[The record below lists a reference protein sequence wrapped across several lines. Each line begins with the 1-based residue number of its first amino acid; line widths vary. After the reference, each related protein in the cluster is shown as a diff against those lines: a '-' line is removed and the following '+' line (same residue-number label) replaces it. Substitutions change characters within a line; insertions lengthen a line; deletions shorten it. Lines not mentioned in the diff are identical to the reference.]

1 MVVWP
6 QPSFVRKNSLLHAAI
21 DLGGSS
27 GRVSVG
33 ELVDQKIVLTEL
45 HRFKHEPVATA
56 DGLFWDW
63 QFILEQI
70 KIGLHKA
77 VELGEVATVGVD
89 SWAVDYALIDAKG
102 EVLAPPHCYRDGRT
116 DGVMA
121 KLKNE
126 LGVDYI
132 YSKTGIQFIFFN
144 TMYQLFVEK
153 DSAIYKSAD
162 KFLMV
167 PDLINYLLCGSIS
180 TEITN
185 ASTTQLLNAHT
196 HDWDWELIEK
206 LGIKKSLFAKI
217 NKPGDQVGV
226 IKGHGKLD
234 AIKVISVGSHDTASA
249 VAGAPLGE
257 DGLSAYISSGT
268 WSLVGLEL
276 AKPVT
281 DKKAMEFNITNEVG
295 VDDRIR
301 FIKNVAGM
309 WLLEESL
316 DYWASKGEH
325 YTAAELAKAAA
336 DLPRASV
343 IDANDPIFE
352 KPGAMPERIAMLCE
366 KSNQQI
372 PQSPA
377 AYARCIFDS
386 LADAYVKVLAQ
397 LQSAAGVKINAI
409 NIVGGGSANRLL
421 NQLTADATGLPV
433 YAGPTEATVLG
444 SVMVQ
449 MQSVGLINSLNQGR
463 VIIKNSITQEEF
475 KPKKIS

>member
-1 MVVWP
+1 M
-6 QPSFVRKNSLLHAAI
+6 LHAAI

-27 GRVSVG
+27 GRVTVG
-33 ELVDQKIVLTEL
+33 ELVNEKIVLTEL
-45 HRFKHEPVATA
+45 HRFKHEPIQSS

-63 QFILEQI
+63 QFILDQI
-70 KIGLHKA
+70 KIGLNKA
-77 VELGEVATVGVD
+77 CEMGQVETLGVD
-89 SWAVDYALIDAKG
+89 SWAVDYGLLDAKG
-102 EVLAPPHCYRDGRT
+102 ELLAPPHCYRDGRT

-132 YSKTGIQFIFFN
+132 YGKTGIQFIFFN

-153 DSAIYKSAD
+153 NSSIYWRAD

-185 ASTTQLLNAHT
+185 ASTTQLLNVHT
-196 HDWDWELIEK
+196 QDWDWELIEK

-217 NKPGDQVGV
+217 NKPGEQVGKV
-226 IKGHGKLD
+226 AGHGKLD
-234 AIKVISVGSHDTASA
+234 SIKVISVGSHDTASA

-257 DGLSAYISSGT
+257 DGLTAYISSGT

-276 AKPVT
+276 TKPVT
-281 DKKAMEFNITNEVG
+281 DKKAMEFNITNEMG
-295 VDDRIR
+295 VADRIR

-316 DYWASKGEH
+316 DYWASKGEN

-336 DLPRASV
+336 DLPKAAV

-366 KSNQQI
+366 KSNQQV

-433 YAGPTEATVLG
+433 YAGPSEATVLG
-444 SVMVQ
+444 SILVQ
-449 MQSVGLINSLNQGR
+449 MQSVGLINSLAQGR
-463 VIIKNSITQEEF
+463 SIIKNSITQEVF
-475 KPKKIS
+475 KPKK

>member
-1 MVVWP
+1 M
-6 QPSFVRKNSLLHAAI
+6 LHAAI

-27 GRVSVG
+27 GRVTVG
-33 ELVDQKIVLTEL
+33 ELVNEKIVLTEL
-45 HRFKHEPVATA
+45 HRFKHEPIQSN

-63 QFILEQI
+63 QFILDQI
-70 KIGLHKA
+70 KIGLNKA
-77 VELGEVATVGVD
+77 CEMGQVETLGVD
-89 SWAVDYALIDAKG
+89 SWAVDYGLLDAKG
-102 EVLAPPHCYRDGRT
+102 ELLAPPHCYRDGRT

-132 YSKTGIQFIFFN
+132 YGKTGIQFIFFN

-153 DSAIYKSAD
+153 NSSIYERAD

-185 ASTTQLLNAHT
+185 ASTTQLLNVHT
-196 HDWDWELIEK
+196 QDWDWELIEK

-217 NKPGDQVGV
+217 NKPGEQVGKV
-226 IKGHGKLD
+226 AGHGKLD
-234 AIKVISVGSHDTASA
+234 SIKVISVGSHDTASA

-257 DGLSAYISSGT
+257 DGLTAYISSGT

-281 DKKAMEFNITNEVG
+281 DKKAMEFNITNEMG
-295 VDDRIR
+295 VADRIR

-316 DYWASKGEH
+316 DYWASKGEKH
-325 YTAAELAKAAA
+325 TAAELAKAAA
-336 DLPRASV
+336 DLPKAAV

-366 KSNQQI
+366 KSNQPV

-397 LQSAAGVKINAI
+397 LQSAAEVKINAI

-433 YAGPTEATVLG
+433 YAGPSEATVLG
-444 SVMVQ
+444 SILVQ
-449 MQSVGLINSLNQGR
+449 MQSVGLINSLAQGR
-463 VIIKNSITQEEF
+463 SIIKNSITQEVF
-475 KPKKIS
+475 KPTKG

>member
-1 MVVWP
+1 M
-6 QPSFVRKNSLLHAAI
+6 LHAAI

-27 GRVSVG
+27 GRVTVG
-33 ELVDQKIVLTEL
+33 ELVNEKIVLTEL
-45 HRFKHEPVATA
+45 HRFKHEPIQSS

-63 QFILEQI
+63 QFILDQI
-70 KIGLHKA
+70 KIGLNKA
-77 VELGEVATVGVD
+77 CEMGQVETLGVD
-89 SWAVDYALIDAKG
+89 SWAVDYGLLDAKG
-102 EVLAPPHCYRDGRT
+102 ELLAPPHCYRDGRT

-132 YSKTGIQFIFFN
+132 YGKTGIQFIFFN

-153 DSAIYKSAD
+153 NSSIYARAD

-185 ASTTQLLNAHT
+185 ASTTQLLNVHT
-196 HDWDWELIEK
+196 QDWDWELIEK

-217 NKPGDQVGV
+217 NKPGEQVGKV
-226 IKGHGKLD
+226 AGHGKLD
-234 AIKVISVGSHDTASA
+234 SIKVISVGSHDTASA

-257 DGLSAYISSGT
+257 DGLTAYISSGT

-276 AKPVT
+276 TKPVT
-281 DKKAMEFNITNEVG
+281 DKKAMEFNITNEMG
-295 VDDRIR
+295 VADRIR

-316 DYWASKGEH
+316 DYWASKGEN

-336 DLPRASV
+336 DLPKAAV

-366 KSNQQI
+366 KSNQPV

-433 YAGPTEATVLG
+433 YAGPSEATVLG
-444 SVMVQ
+444 SILVQ
-449 MQSVGLINSLNQGR
+449 MQSVGLINSLAQGR
-463 VIIKNSITQEEF
+463 SIIKNSITQEVF
-475 KPKKIS
+475 KPTK

>member
-1 MVVWP
+1 
-6 QPSFVRKNSLLHAAI
+6 LLHAAI

-27 GRVSVG
+27 GRVTVG
-33 ELVDQKIVLTEL
+33 ELVNEKIVLTEL
-45 HRFKHEPVATA
+45 HRFKHEPIQSS

-63 QFILEQI
+63 QFILDQI
-70 KIGLHKA
+70 KIGLNKA
-77 VELGEVATVGVD
+77 CEMGQVETLGVD
-89 SWAVDYALIDAKG
+89 SWAVDYGLLDAKG
-102 EVLAPPHCYRDGRT
+102 ELLAPPHCYRDGRT

-132 YSKTGIQFIFFN
+132 YGKTGIQFIFFN

-153 DSAIYKSAD
+153 NSSIYGRAD

-185 ASTTQLLNAHT
+185 ASTTQLLNVHT
-196 HDWDWELIEK
+196 QDWDWELIEK

-217 NKPGDQVGV
+217 NKPGEQVGKV
-226 IKGHGKLD
+226 AGHGKLD
-234 AIKVISVGSHDTASA
+234 SIKVISVGSHDTASA

-257 DGLSAYISSGT
+257 DGLTAYISSGT

-281 DKKAMEFNITNEVG
+281 DKKAMEFNITNEMG
-295 VDDRIR
+295 VADRIR

-316 DYWASKGEH
+316 DYWAGKGEN

-336 DLPRASV
+336 DLPKAAV

-366 KSNQQI
+366 KSNQQV

-386 LADAYVKVLAQ
+386 LADAYVNVLAQ

-433 YAGPTEATVLG
+433 YAGPSEATVLG
-444 SVMVQ
+444 SILVQ
-449 MQSVGLINSLNQGR
+449 MQSVGLINSLAQGR
-463 VIIKNSITQEEF
+463 SIIKNSITQEVF
-475 KPKKIS
+475 TPKK

>member
-1 MVVWP
+1 
-6 QPSFVRKNSLLHAAI
+6 LLHAAI

-27 GRVSVG
+27 GRVTVG

-45 HRFKHEPVATA
+45 HRFKHEPIQNK

-63 QFILEQI
+63 QFILAQI
-70 KIGLHKA
+70 KIGLYKA
-77 VELGEVATVGVD
+77 VDLGQVATVGVD
-89 SWAVDYALIDAKG
+89 SWAVDYGLIGQTG
-102 EVLAPPHCYRDGRT
+102 ELLAPPHCYRDGRT

-153 DSAIYKSAD
+153 NSAIYSRAD

-185 ASTTQLLNAHT
+185 ASTTQLLNVHT
-196 HDWDWELIEK
+196 QDWDWELIEK

-217 NKPGDQVGV
+217 NKPGVQVGQ
-226 IKGHGKLD
+226 ISGHDNLD
-234 AIKVISVGSHDTASA
+234 SIKVISVGSHDTASA
-249 VAGAPLGE
+249 VAGALLSE
-257 DGLSAYISSGT
+257 DGLTAYISSGT

-276 AKPVT
+276 PKPVT
-281 DKKAMEFNITNEVG
+281 DKQAMEFNITNEMG
-295 VDDRIR
+295 VADRIR

-325 YTAAELAKAAA
+325 YTAAQLAKQASE
-336 DLPRASV
+336 LPKLSV

-366 KSNQQI
+366 KSNQPI
-372 PQSPA
+372 PQSAA

-386 LADAYVKVLAQ
+386 LVDAYVKVLAQ
-397 LQSAAGVKINAI
+397 LQRAAGVKINAI

-433 YAGPTEATVLG
+433 YAGPLEATVFG
-444 SVMVQ
+444 NIMVQ
-449 MQSVGLINSLNQGR
+449 MQSAGLITSLAQGR
-463 VIIKNSITQEEF
+463 AIIKNSITQEVF
-475 KPKKIS
+475 TPKK

>member
-1 MVVWP
+1 
-6 QPSFVRKNSLLHAAI
+6 LLHAAI

-27 GRVSVG
+27 GRVTVG
-33 ELVDQKIVLTEL
+33 ELVNEKIVLTEL
-45 HRFKHEPVATA
+45 HRFKHEPIQSS

-63 QFILEQI
+63 QFILDQI
-70 KIGLHKA
+70 KIGLNKA
-77 VELGEVATVGVD
+77 CEMGQVETLGVD
-89 SWAVDYALIDAKG
+89 SWAVDYGLLDAKG
-102 EVLAPPHCYRDGRT
+102 ELLAPPHCYRDGRT

-132 YSKTGIQFIFFN
+132 YGKTGIQFIFFN

-153 DSAIYKSAD
+153 NSSIYGRAD

-185 ASTTQLLNAHT
+185 ASTTQLLNVHT
-196 HDWDWELIEK
+196 QDWDWELIEK

-217 NKPGDQVGV
+217 NKPGEQVGEV
-226 IKGHGKLD
+226 VGHGKLD
-234 AIKVISVGSHDTASA
+234 SIKVISVGSHDTASA

-257 DGLSAYISSGT
+257 DGLTAYISSGT

-281 DKKAMEFNITNEVG
+281 DKKAMEFNITNEMG
-295 VDDRIR
+295 VADRIR

-316 DYWASKGEH
+316 DYWASKGEQH
-325 YTAAELAKAAA
+325 TAAELAKAAA
-336 DLPRASV
+336 ELPKAAV

-366 KSNQQI
+366 KSNQPV

-397 LQSAAGVKINAI
+397 LQSAAEVKINAI

-421 NQLTADATGLPV
+421 NQLTANATGVPV
-433 YAGPTEATVLG
+433 YAGPSEATVLG
-444 SVMVQ
+444 SILVQ
-449 MQSVGLINSLNQGR
+449 MQSVGLINSLAQGR
-463 VIIKNSITQEEF
+463 SIIKNSITQEVF
-475 KPKKIS
+475 KPTK

>member
-1 MVVWP
+1 
-6 QPSFVRKNSLLHAAI
+6 LLHAAI

-27 GRVSVG
+27 GRVTVG
-33 ELVDQKIVLTEL
+33 ELVNEKIVLTEL
-45 HRFKHEPVATA
+45 HRFKHEPIQSS

-63 QFILEQI
+63 QFILDQI
-70 KIGLHKA
+70 KIGLNKA
-77 VELGEVATVGVD
+77 CEMGQVETLGVD
-89 SWAVDYALIDAKG
+89 SWAVDYGLLDAKG
-102 EVLAPPHCYRDGRT
+102 ELLAPPHCYRDGRT

-132 YSKTGIQFIFFN
+132 YGKTGIQFIFFN

-153 DSAIYKSAD
+153 NSSIYGRAD

-185 ASTTQLLNAHT
+185 ASTTQLLNVHT
-196 HDWDWELIEK
+196 QDWDWELIEK

-217 NKPGDQVGV
+217 NKPGEQVGKV
-226 IKGHGKLD
+226 AGHGKLD
-234 AIKVISVGSHDTASA
+234 SIKVISVGSHDTASA

-257 DGLSAYISSGT
+257 DGLTAYISSGT

-281 DKKAMEFNITNEVG
+281 DKKAMEFNITNEMG
-295 VDDRIR
+295 VAERIR

-316 DYWASKGEH
+316 DYWASKGEN

-336 DLPRASV
+336 DLPKAAV

-366 KSNQQI
+366 KSNQPV
-372 PQSPA
+372 PQSAA

-397 LQSAAGVKINAI
+397 LQSAAEVKINAI

-421 NQLTADATGLPV
+421 NQLTADATGVPV
-433 YAGPTEATVLG
+433 YAGPSEATVLG
-444 SVMVQ
+444 SILVQ
-449 MQSVGLINSLNQGR
+449 MQSVGLINSLAQGR
-463 VIIKNSITQEEF
+463 SIIKNSITQEVF
-475 KPKKIS
+475 KPKK

>member
-1 MVVWP
+1 M
-6 QPSFVRKNSLLHAAI
+6 LHAAI

-27 GRVSVG
+27 GRVTVG
-33 ELVDQKIVLTEL
+33 ELVNEKIVLTEL
-45 HRFKHEPVATA
+45 HRFKHEPIQSS

-63 QFILEQI
+63 QFILDQI
-70 KIGLHKA
+70 KIGLNKA
-77 VELGEVATVGVD
+77 CEMGQVETLGVD
-89 SWAVDYALIDAKG
+89 SWAVDYGLLDAKG
-102 EVLAPPHCYRDGRT
+102 ELLAPPHCYRDGRT

-132 YSKTGIQFIFFN
+132 YGKTGIQFIFFN

-153 DSAIYKSAD
+153 NSSIYARAD

-185 ASTTQLLNAHT
+185 ASTTQLLNVHT
-196 HDWDWELIEK
+196 QDWDWELIEK
-206 LGIKKSLFAKI
+206 LGIKKSLFATI
-217 NKPGDQVGV
+217 NKPGEQVGKV
-226 IKGHGKLD
+226 AGHGKLD
-234 AIKVISVGSHDTASA
+234 SIKVISVGSHDTASA

-257 DGLSAYISSGT
+257 DGLTAYISSGT

-281 DKKAMEFNITNEVG
+281 DKKAMEFNITNEMG
-295 VDDRIR
+295 VADRIR

-316 DYWASKGEH
+316 DYWASKGEN

-336 DLPRASV
+336 ELPCTAV

-366 KSNQQI
+366 KSNQQV

-433 YAGPTEATVLG
+433 YAGPSEATVLG
-444 SVMVQ
+444 SILVQ
-449 MQSVGLINSLNQGR
+449 MQSVGLINSLAQGR
-463 VIIKNSITQEEF
+463 SIIKNSITQEVF
-475 KPKKIS
+475 KPKK